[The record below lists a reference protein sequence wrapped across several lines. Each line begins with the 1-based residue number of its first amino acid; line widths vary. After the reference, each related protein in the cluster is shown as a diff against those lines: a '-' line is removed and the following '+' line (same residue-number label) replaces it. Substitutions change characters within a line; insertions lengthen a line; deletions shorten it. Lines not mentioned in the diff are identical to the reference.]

1 MAPKIKKAKIEKA
14 TIKKVAVIG
23 SGVMG
28 SGIAAQVANAGIPCL
43 LLDIVPKNTP
53 GGATSRNQLAEAAIA
68 RMLKAKP
75 APLMHPANA
84 KLIRPGN
91 LEDDLGQLKTVD
103 WICEVVIENIDIK
116 RDLYKKIDAVRKPGS
131 IVTSNTSTI
140 PLHQLIEG
148 RSAAFAKDFAVT
160 HFFNPPRYMRLLE
173 LVAGKKT
180 RPDAIAGLRAF
191 ADVRLGK
198 EVVDCKDTPGFI
210 ANRIGIFWSYIAMSK
225 AIEHGL
231 TIEETDAII
240 GKPMGIPKT
249 GIFGLADLTGID
261 LAPHVNESM
270 LRLLPKDDAFCR
282 AFDPKGALATTVA
295 KLISEGM
302 TGRKGKG
309 GFYRAKGKE
318 VLDFKTGQY
327 RALQKADLE
336 AVRAGKKGLRAL
348 AEYPDKYGAY
358 AKDVLLS
365 VLGYCASLLPEV
377 ADDILAVDAAMR
389 NGYAW
394 KTGPFQQIDQLGSD
408 WLARELKAAGH
419 PVPAL
424 LQTAQGRPFYKTE
437 AGRSLYL
444 TVKGDYAEIP
454 VPADAW
460 TLADKKRNASP
471 IASNRGASLWDVG
484 DGVACLEFHSK
495 MNSIDADILA
505 MVGQA
510 ARIHEKGFKAL
521 IIGNDADN
529 FSVGANLGMLLFQA
543 NIAMWPLIEQALSAG
558 QQAYMALKYAPFPV
572 VAAPAGLTLGG
583 GCEIVL
589 HAAAVQAHAETYIG
603 LVELGVGLVPGWG
616 GCKEL
621 ITRAYGDP
629 NRAKGPM
636 PPLAEAFEPIATAK
650 VATSAQEARDLRILR
665 PSDAI
670 TMNRA
675 RLLADAKRRALAMVK
690 DYKPPVPV
698 ELNLAGAS
706 GRAALGMV
714 VEGFVQTGKAS
725 RHDQV
730 VSAALARV
738 LTGGDRDTTEPTSEK
753 ALLDLEREGL
763 MALIKTEG
771 TLERME
777 HMLTTGKPLRN

>member
-1 MAPKIKKAKIEKA
+1 MAAAIG
-14 TIKKVAVIG
+14 KVAVIG

-28 SGIAAQVANAGIPCL
+28 SGIAAQVANAGIPVV
-43 LLDIVPKNTP
+43 LLDIVPKD
-53 GGATSRNQLAEAAIA
+53 ATNRNQLAEGAIA
-68 RMLKAKP
+68 RALKTKP
-75 APLMHPANA
+75 APLMHPSFA
-84 KLIRPGN
+84 KLITPGN
-91 LEDDLGQLKTVD
+91 LEDDLGQLAGVD
-103 WICEVVIENIDIK
+103 WICEVVLENLEVK
-116 RDLYKKIDAVRKPGS
+116 RDLFKKIDRVRKAGS

-140 PLHQLIEG
+140 PLQQLIEG
-148 RSAAFAKDFAVT
+148 QSAAFAKDFAVT

-180 RPDAIAGLRAF
+180 RPDAISALREF
-191 ADVRLGK
+191 CDVRLGK

-210 ANRIGIFWSYIAMSK
+210 ANRIGIFWSYIAMSR

-270 LRLLPKDDAFCR
+270 LRLLPKEDAFCR
-282 AFDPKGALATTVA
+282 AFDAKGPLATTVA
-295 KLISEGM
+295 KLIAEGM

-327 RALQKADLE
+327 RAVRKADLE

-348 AEYPDKYGAY
+348 AEFPDKYGAY
-358 AKDVLLS
+358 AKDVLLN
-365 VLGYCASLLPEV
+365 VLGYCASLLPEI

-394 KTGPFQQIDQLGSD
+394 KSGPFEQIDQLGSD
-408 WLARELKAAGH
+408 WLAKELSAAGR

-424 LQTAQGRPFYKTE
+424 LQTAKGRPFYKAE

-454 VPADAW
+454 VAPDAW
-460 TLADKKRNASP
+460 MLADKKRGASP

-484 DGVACLEFHSK
+484 DGVACLEFHTK
-495 MNSIDADILA
+495 MNSVDPDVLA

-510 ARIHEKGFKAL
+510 ARLHEKGFKAL

-529 FSVGANLGMLLFQA
+529 FSVGANLGLLLFQA
-543 NIAMWPLIEQALSAG
+543 NIAMWPLIEQVLSAG

-572 VAAPAGLTLGG
+572 VAAPAGLALGG
-583 GCEIVL
+583 GCEICL
-589 HAAAVQAHAETYIG
+589 HASAIQAHAETYTG
-603 LVELGVGLVPGWG
+603 LVELGVGLLPGWG

-621 ITRAYGDP
+621 ITRAYADP

-636 PPLAEAFEPIATAK
+636 PPLGEAFEPIATAK
-650 VATSAQEARDLRILR
+650 VATSAAEARDIRILR
-665 PSDAI
+665 PSDGI
-670 TMNRA
+670 TMNRK
-675 RLLADAKRRALAMVK
+675 RLLADAKARALAMAK

-714 VEGFVQTGKAS
+714 VDGFVQSGKAS

-738 LTGGDRDTTEPTSEK
+738 LTGGDRDMTEPTSEK

-771 TLERME
+771 TLDRMA
-777 HMLTTGKPLRN
+777 HMLETGKPLRN